1 MKLLIAEDSQM
12 LLKSLA
18 HIFSS
23 QGYLVET
30 AGRGDDALALALS
43 EDFDGFVLDIMMP
56 GMDGVDLLKEIRAN
70 GITAPALF
78 LTAKSEIA
86 DRVAGLDAGADD
98 YLPKPFA
105 TEELLARVRAML
117 RRREACLAPSLE
129 FAGLSLNVST
139 FELTYD
145 GQVQTLS
152 DKERHIMEY
161 LMRHTAVTVSA
172 EQLIDTVWGYDSR
185 VEPSAVWMQV
195 SNLRK
200 KIAALGAPVEIR
212 FVRSAGYLLK
222 EMQ

>member
-1 MKLLIAEDSQM
+1 MKLLIAEDSPM

-18 HIFSS
+18 HVFSG

-43 EDFDGFVLDIMMP
+43 DEFDGFVLDIMMP
-56 GMDGVDLLKEIRAN
+56 GMDGVDLLKELRAR

-117 RRREACLAPSLE
+117 RRREVAPASCLE
-129 FAGLSLNVST
+129 FAGMSLNTST
-139 FELTYD
+139 FELSF
-145 GQVQTLS
+145 GENIQALS
-152 DKERHIMEY
+152 GREFHIMEY
-161 LMRHTAVTVSA
+161 LMRHTATAVPA
-172 EQLIDTVWGYDSR
+172 ERLIDAVWGFDAG

-200 KIAALGAPVEIR
+200 KVAMLEAPIEVR
-212 FVRSAGYLLK
+212 FVRGAGYLLK
-222 EMQ
+222 EIQ